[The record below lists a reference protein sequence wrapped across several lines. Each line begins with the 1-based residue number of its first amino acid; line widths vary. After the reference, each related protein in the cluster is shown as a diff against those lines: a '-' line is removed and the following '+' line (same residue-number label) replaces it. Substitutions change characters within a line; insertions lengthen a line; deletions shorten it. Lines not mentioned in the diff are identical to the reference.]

1 MEPVL
6 KILLAYLIGSVSGSL
21 VMGRLKNVDIRT
33 MGSGNAGG
41 TNALRT
47 QGFWFALAVVIID
60 VGKGALAVGWVPGLN
75 LPGLADAPVPERL
88 VLACGLAAVLGHCYP
103 AWHGFR
109 GGKGAATCVGVLAV
123 LQPWVLVP
131 MLATWILTLGITGYV
146 GVATV
151 LCGYSLI
158 PAVIYLDLGNE
169 FLVFAVVLALFMTFT
184 HRSNFRNLAR
194 GEEHRAERAR
204 FVNWFKK
211 PDTGDGH

>member
-88 VLACGLAAVLGHCYP
+88 VLAPSGRP
-103 AWHGFR
+103 
-109 GGKGAATCVGVLAV
+109 
-123 LQPWVLVP
+123 
-131 MLATWILTLGITGYV
+131 
-146 GVATV
+146 
-151 LCGYSLI
+151 
-158 PAVIYLDLGNE
+158 
-169 FLVFAVVLALFMTFT
+169 
-184 HRSNFRNLAR
+184 
-194 GEEHRAERAR
+194 
-204 FVNWFKK
+204 
-211 PDTGDGH
+211 GDGFVVVDVPLPEAAALSEDFVVDFSIVDEPGSIGVSPLAFFCCFPVPSLDSRVSVPSIWNE